1 MTRKIILD
9 CDPGHDDA
17 IAILLALASDE
28 LEVLG
33 ITTVYGNVGL
43 EFTSRNARIMVE
55 LAGKTTKVFAG
66 ANRPLLRERI
76 SAEDVHGKSGL
87 EGPVFDEPKL
97 QLEAQHA
104 VQFIIDSILEHPNQ
118 VTLVPVGA
126 FTNIALAMRLA
137 PEIVPLIQEIVVMG
151 GSTTL
156 GNTSPAAEF
165 NILCDPHAASIVF
178 RSGVKL
184 TMFGLNLTHQ
194 CLATPDRV
202 AKFKALGTKVGTVT
216 AQLLEFFKLAY
227 NKRYG
232 FAGPALHDP
241 CTIAYLIK
249 PELFTVQNMHV
260 EVDILPGPS
269 FGRTDCDV
277 WDVTGKAANCD
288 VAMTANADGFFDLL
302 VERLGTLG

>member
-104 VQFIIDSILEHPNQ
+104 VQFIIDSIL
-118 VTLVPVGA
+118 
-126 FTNIALAMRLA
+126 RLA

>member
-1 MTRKIILD
+1 MKRKIILD

-17 IAILLALASDE
+17 IAILLALSSPE

-43 EFTSRNARIMVE
+43 EFTSKNARIMVE
-55 LAGKTTKVFAG
+55 LAGKQTKVFAG
-66 ANRPLLRERI
+66 ASRPLLRERI

-87 EGPVFDEPKL
+87 EGPTFIDPKL
-97 QLEAQHA
+97 PLEQQHA
-104 VQFIIDSILEHPNQ
+104 VQFIIDSILEYPNE

-126 FTNIALAMRLA
+126 FTNIALAMRTE
-137 PEIVPLIQEIVVMG
+137 PKIIPLIGEIVVMG

-165 NILCDPHAASIVF
+165 NIFCDPHAASIVF
-178 RSGVKL
+178 SSGVKL

-202 AKFKALGTKVGTVT
+202 AKFRALGTKVGTVT
-216 AQLLEFFKLAY
+216 AELLEFFKRSY

-241 CTIAYLIK
+241 CTIAYLIQ
-249 PELFTVQNMHV
+249 PDLFTVQAMHV
-260 EVDILPGPS
+260 EVDVLPGPS
-269 FGRTDCDV
+269 FGRTVCDV
-277 WDVTGKAANCD
+277 WNVTGKPANCD

-302 VERLGTLG
+302 VERLGLL

>member
-1 MTRKIILD
+1 MKRKIILD

-17 IAILLALASDE
+17 IAILLALSSDE

-43 EFTSRNARIMVE
+43 GFTSRNARIMVE
-55 LAGKTTKVFAG
+55 LADKQTKVYAG

-87 EGPVFDEPKL
+87 EGPSFDEPKIP
-97 QLEAQHA
+97 LEAQHA
-104 VQFIIDSILEHPNQ
+104 VQFIIDSILEHPNEI
-118 VTLVPVGA
+118 TLVPVGA
-126 FTNIALAMRLA
+126 FTNIALAMRLE
-137 PEIVPLIQEIVVMG
+137 PKIVGLIKEIVVMG

-156 GNTSPAAEF
+156 GNTTPAAEF

-178 RSGVKL
+178 SSGVKL

-194 CLATPDRV
+194 CLATPERV
-202 AKFKALGTKVGTVT
+202 QKFRALGSKVGNVT
-216 AQLLEFFKLAY
+216 AELLEFFKRAY
-227 NKRYG
+227 HKRYG

-249 PELFTVQNMHV
+249 PELFTVQAMNV
-260 EVDILPGPS
+260 EVDVIPGPS
-269 FGRTDCDV
+269 FGRTVCDQ
-277 WDVTGKAANCD
+277 WEVTGKPTNCD
-288 VAMTANADGFFDLL
+288 VALTADADGFFDLL
-302 VERLGTLG
+302 VERLGTLR

>member
-1 MTRKIILD
+1 MKRKIILD

-17 IAILLALASDE
+17 IAILLALSSTE
-28 LEVLG
+28 LDVLG

-43 EFTSRNARIMVE
+43 AFTSRNARIMVE

-66 ANRPLLRERI
+66 ASRPLLRDRI

-87 EGPVFDEPKL
+87 EGPTFEEPKL
-97 QLEAQHA
+97 VLEQQHA

-137 PEIVPLIQEIVVMG
+137 PEIIPLIQEITLMG

-165 NILCDPHAASIVF
+165 NIFCDPHAASIVF
-178 RSGVKL
+178 SSGVKL

-194 CLATPDRV
+194 CLATPERV
-202 AKFKALGTKVGTVT
+202 AKFKNLGTRVGNVT
-216 AQLLEFFKLAY
+216 AELLEFFKLAY

-249 PELFTVQNMHV
+249 PELFTVQAMHV
-260 EVDILPGPS
+260 EVDVLPGAS
-269 FGRTDCDV
+269 FGRTVCDV
-277 WDVTGKAANCD
+277 WDVTGKPANCD
-288 VAMTANADGFFDLL
+288 VAMTANADGFFELL
-302 VERLGTLG
+302 VERLGTLK

>member
-1 MTRKIILD
+1 MKRKIILD

-17 IAILLALASDE
+17 IAILLALSSPE
-28 LEVLG
+28 LELLG

-55 LAGKTTKVFAG
+55 LAGKTTKVYAG

-87 EGPVFDEPKL
+87 EGPTFSEPKL
-97 QLEAQHA
+97 PLEQQHA

-126 FTNIALAMRLA
+126 FTNIALAMRLEPKIIA
-137 PEIVPLIQEIVVMG
+137 LIGEIVLMG

-165 NILCDPHAASIVF
+165 NIFCDPHAASIVF
-178 RSGVKL
+178 SSGVKL

-202 AKFKALGTKVGTVT
+202 AKFRALGTNVGSVT

-249 PELFTVQNMHV
+249 PELFTLQNMHV

-269 FGRTDCDV
+269 FGRTVCDV
-277 WDVTGKAANCD
+277 WNVTGKPANCD
-288 VAMTANADGFFDLL
+288 VAMTANSDGFFDLL
-302 VERLGTLG
+302 VERLGTLE

>member
-1 MTRKIILD
+1 MKRKIILD

-17 IAILLALASDE
+17 IAILLALSSDE

-43 EFTSRNARIMVE
+43 PFTSRNARIMVE

-66 ANRPLLRERI
+66 ANRPLLRDRI

-87 EGPVFDEPKL
+87 EGPVFDEPK
-97 QLEAQHA
+97 QPLEQQHA

-137 PEIVPLIQEIVVMG
+137 PEIIPLIPEIVLMG

-165 NILCDPHAASIVF
+165 NIFCDPHAASIVF
-178 RSGVKL
+178 SSGVKL

-202 AKFKALGTKVGTVT
+202 AKFYALGTKVGTVT
-216 AQLLEFFKLAY
+216 AQLLEFFKLSY

-241 CTIAYLIK
+241 CTIAYLIQ
-249 PELFTVQNMHV
+249 PELFSVQAMHV
-260 EVDILPGPS
+260 EVDVIPGPS
-269 FGRTDCDV
+269 FGRTVCDV
-277 WDVTGKAANCD
+277 WDVTRKPANCD

-302 VERLGTLG
+302 VERLGTLR

>member
-1 MTRKIILD
+1 MKRKIILD

-17 IAILLALASDE
+17 VAILLALSSSE

-43 EFTSRNARIMVE
+43 AFTSRNARIMVE
-55 LAGKTTKVFAG
+55 LAGKDTKVFAG
-66 ANRPLLRERI
+66 ASRPLLRERI

-87 EGPVFDEPKL
+87 EGPKFDEPTRP
-97 QLEAQHA
+97 LEPQHA
-104 VQFIIDSILEHPNQ
+104 VQFIIDSIFEHPNQ

-126 FTNIALAMRLA
+126 FTNIALAMRTD
-137 PEIVPLIQEIVVMG
+137 PKIVPLIKEIVVMG

-178 RSGVKL
+178 SSGVKL

-202 AKFKALGTKVGTVT
+202 ARFRGLGTKVGTVT
-216 AQLLEFFKLAY
+216 AELLKFFKLAY

-249 PELFTVQNMHV
+249 PDLFTVQAMNV
-260 EVDILPGPS
+260 EVDILPGLS
-269 FGRTDCDV
+269 FGRTVCDV
-277 WDVTGKAANCD
+277 WDVTGKPANCD

-302 VERLGTLG
+302 VERLGTLR

>member
-1 MTRKIILD
+1 MNRKIILD

-17 IAILLALASDE
+17 IAILLALASTE

-55 LAGKTTKVFAG
+55 LAGKTTKVYAG
-66 ANRPLLRERI
+66 ASRPLLRDRI

-87 EGPVFDEPKL
+87 EGPIFDEPKL
-97 QLEAQHA
+97 PLEQQNA
-104 VQFIIDSILEHPNQ
+104 VQFIIESILEHPNQ
-118 VTLVPVGA
+118 VTLVPTGA
-126 FTNIALAMRLA
+126 FTNIALAMRLE
-137 PEIVPLIQEIVVMG
+137 PKIIPLIREIVLMG

-165 NILCDPHAASIVF
+165 NIFCDPHAASIVF
-178 RSGVKL
+178 SSGVKL

-202 AKFKALGTKVGTVT
+202 AKFRALGTKVGTVT

-249 PELFTVQNMHV
+249 PELFKVQAMHV

-277 WDVTGKAANCD
+277 WDVTGKPVNCD

-302 VERLGTLG
+302 VERLGILE

>member
-1 MTRKIILD
+1 MKRKIILD

-17 IAILLALASDE
+17 IAILLALSSTE
-28 LEVLG
+28 LDVLG

-43 EFTSRNARIMVE
+43 AFTSRNARIMVE

-66 ANRPLLRERI
+66 ASRPLLRDRI

-87 EGPVFDEPKL
+87 EGPTFEEPKL
-97 QLEAQHA
+97 VLEQQHA

-137 PEIVPLIQEIVVMG
+137 PEIIPLIQEITLMG

-165 NILCDPHAASIVF
+165 NIFCDPHAASIVF
-178 RSGVKL
+178 SSGVKL

-194 CLATPDRV
+194 CLATPERV
-202 AKFKALGTKVGTVT
+202 AKFKNLGTRVGNVT
-216 AQLLEFFKLAY
+216 AELLEFFKLAY

-249 PELFTVQNMHV
+249 PELFTVQAMHV
-260 EVDILPGPS
+260 EVDVLPGAS
-269 FGRTDCDV
+269 FGRTVCDV
-277 WDVTGKAANCD
+277 WD
-288 VAMTANADGFFDLL
+288 VAMTANADGFFELL
-302 VERLGTLG
+302 VERLGTLK

>member
-1 MTRKIILD
+1 MKRKIILD

-17 IAILLALASDE
+17 IAILLALSSIE

-55 LAGKTTKVFAG
+55 LAGKQTKVFAG
-66 ANRPLLRERI
+66 ASRPLLRERI

-87 EGPVFDEPKL
+87 EGPTFIDPKL
-97 QLEAQHA
+97 PLEQQHA
-104 VQFIIDSILEHPNQ
+104 VQFIIDSILEYPNE

-126 FTNIALAMRLA
+126 FTNIALAMRTE
-137 PEIVPLIQEIVVMG
+137 PKIIPLIGEIVVMG

-165 NILCDPHAASIVF
+165 NIFCDPHAASIVF
-178 RSGVKL
+178 SSGVKL

-202 AKFKALGTKVGTVT
+202 AKFRALGTKVGTVT
-216 AQLLEFFKLAY
+216 AELLEFFKRAY

-241 CTIAYLIK
+241 CTIAYLIQ
-249 PELFTVQNMHV
+249 PDLFTVQAMHV
-260 EVDILPGPS
+260 EVDVLPGPS
-269 FGRTDCDV
+269 FGRTVCDV
-277 WDVTGKAANCD
+277 WNVTGKPANCD

-302 VERLGTLG
+302 VERLGLL

>member
-1 MTRKIILD
+1 MKRKIILD

-17 IAILLALASDE
+17 IAILLALSSPE

-43 EFTSRNARIMVE
+43 EFTSKNARIMVE
-55 LAGKTTKVFAG
+55 LAGKQTKVFAG
-66 ANRPLLRERI
+66 ASRPLLRERI

-87 EGPVFDEPKL
+87 EGPTFIDPKL
-97 QLEAQHA
+97 PLEQQNA
-104 VQFIIDSILEHPNQ
+104 VQFIIDSILEYPNE

-126 FTNIALAMRLA
+126 FTNIALAMRTE
-137 PEIVPLIQEIVVMG
+137 PKIIPLIGEIVVMG

-165 NILCDPHAASIVF
+165 NIFCDPHAASIVF
-178 RSGVKL
+178 SSGVKL

-202 AKFKALGTKVGTVT
+202 AKFRALGTKVGTVT
-216 AQLLEFFKLAY
+216 AELLEFFKRSY

-241 CTIAYLIK
+241 CTIAYLIQ
-249 PELFTVQNMHV
+249 PDLFTVQAMHV
-260 EVDILPGPS
+260 EVDVLPGPS
-269 FGRTDCDV
+269 FGRTVCDV
-277 WDVTGKAANCD
+277 WNVTGKPANCD

-302 VERLGTLG
+302 VERLGLL

>member
-1 MTRKIILD
+1 MKRKIILD

-17 IAILLALASDE
+17 IAILLALSSPE

-43 EFTSRNARIMVE
+43 PFTSRNARIMVE

-66 ANRPLLRERI
+66 ASRPLLRDRI
-76 SAEDVHGKSGL
+76 SAENVHGKSGL
-87 EGPVFDEPKL
+87 EGPSFAEPKL
-97 QLEAQHA
+97 PLEPQHA
-104 VQFIIDSILEHPNQ
+104 VQFMIDSILEHPNQ

-126 FTNIALAMRLA
+126 FTNIALAMRLE
-137 PEIVPLIQEIVVMG
+137 PKIIGLIQEIVVMG

-156 GNTSPAAEF
+156 GNASPAAEF

-178 RSGVKL
+178 SSGVKL

-202 AKFKALGTKVGTVT
+202 AKFKALGTRVGNVT
-216 AQLLEFFKLAY
+216 AELLEFFKLAY
-227 NKRYG
+227 NKRYD

-249 PELFTVQNMHV
+249 PELFSVQTMHV
-260 EVDILPGPS
+260 EVDVLPGAS
-269 FGRTDCDV
+269 FGRTVCDV
-277 WDVTGKAANCD
+277 WDVTGKPANCD

-302 VERLGTLG
+302 IERLGTLG

>member
-1 MTRKIILD
+1 MKRKIILD

-17 IAILLALASDE
+17 IAILLALSSDE

-43 EFTSRNARIMVE
+43 PFTSRNARIMVE

-66 ANRPLLRERI
+66 ANRPLLRDRI

-87 EGPVFDEPKL
+87 EGPVFDEPK
-97 QLEAQHA
+97 QPLEQQHA

-137 PEIVPLIQEIVVMG
+137 PEIIPLIPEIVLMG

-165 NILCDPHAASIVF
+165 NIFCDPHAASIVF
-178 RSGVKL
+178 SSGVKL

-202 AKFKALGTKVGTVT
+202 AKFYALGTKVGTVT
-216 AQLLEFFKLAY
+216 AQLLEFFKLSY

-241 CTIAYLIK
+241 CTIAYLIQ
-249 PELFTVQNMHV
+249 PELFSVQAMHV
-260 EVDILPGPS
+260 EVDVIPGPS
-269 FGRTDCDV
+269 FGRTVCDV
-277 WDVTGKAANCD
+277 WDVTRKPANCD

>member
-1 MTRKIILD
+1 MKRKIILD

-17 IAILLALASDE
+17 IAILLALSSPE

-43 EFTSRNARIMVE
+43 EFTSKNARIMVE
-55 LAGKTTKVFAG
+55 LAGKDTKVFAG
-66 ANRPLLRERI
+66 ASRPLLRERI

-87 EGPVFDEPKL
+87 EGPTFIDPKL
-97 QLEAQHA
+97 PLEQQHA

-126 FTNIALAMRLA
+126 FTNIALAMRTD
-137 PEIVPLIQEIVVMG
+137 PKIIPLIGEIVVMG

-165 NILCDPHAASIVF
+165 NIFCDPHAASIVF
-178 RSGVKL
+178 SSGVKL

-202 AKFKALGTKVGTVT
+202 AKFRALGTKVGTVT
-216 AQLLEFFKLAY
+216 AELLEFFKRAY

-249 PELFTVQNMHV
+249 PDLFTVQAMNV
-260 EVDILPGPS
+260 EVDVLPGLS
-269 FGRTDCDV
+269 FGRTVCDV
-277 WDVTGKAANCD
+277 WNVTGKPANCD

-302 VERLGTLG
+302 VERLGTLK